1 LRTIVKRKLYCG
13 AHSSP
18 PPLAKGGIFG
28 MTADGPERPVIVSAQ
43 ARTQWALQK
52 LARAFIV
59 FAQQSQVA
67 ENTPA
72 TDAADAANTEAQP

>member
-1 LRTIVKRKLYCG
+1 
-13 AHSSP
+13 
-18 PPLAKGGIFG
+18 

-59 FAQQSQVA
+59 FAQPSQVA